1 MSLWEKKDI
10 IINGKSKSKL
20 FYGEKLI
27 WSKMRTD
34 FSKDFKNLTEK
45 EDYEGLY
52 DKNKHGFIVWKLK

>member
-1 MSLWEKKDI
+1 MALWYKKEI

-34 FSKDFKNLTEK
+34 FSKDFKNLTET
-45 EDYEGLY
+45 ENFESLY
-52 DKNKHGFIVWKLK
+52 DKNKNAFRV